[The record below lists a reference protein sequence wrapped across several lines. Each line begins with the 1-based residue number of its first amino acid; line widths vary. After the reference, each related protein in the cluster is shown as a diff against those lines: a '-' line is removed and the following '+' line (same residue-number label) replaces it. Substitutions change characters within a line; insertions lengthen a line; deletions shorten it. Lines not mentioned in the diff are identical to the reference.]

1 MLENDLQN
9 HHPRDELVIV
19 GAAQHNLKHVTL
31 RLPKHKLIVF
41 TGVSGSGKSSLAFDT
56 LFAEG
61 QRRYVESLSSYAR
74 QFLGQM
80 DKPIYDK
87 LSGLSPTIA
96 IEQKAAGSNPR
107 STVGTITEIYDYLRV
122 LFARIGQQHCPGC
135 GARVGSQEPA
145 QIVESLLALPEGT
158 RILVLAPLD
167 RQRKGTFQD
176 VFSEALK
183 SGFVRARVDGTVLE
197 LTAETALDKK
207 RKHDVDLVVD
217 RAVVRASERRRLT
230 DSIETAL
237 KRGQGRVT
245 VSVSDTP
252 PGAPAPW
259 REQTFSQALACDACQ
274 RSFAELTPL
283 AFSFNSPLGACE
295 ACTGLG
301 FAMQVDPNAMVPD
314 VRKTLRQGAVAS
326 WGGPENTWAW
336 RVIEGVH
343 EQFGVPLDV
352 PWHKLQT
359 EHQNLLLFG
368 SDQRIQIEWQGKHG
382 SGQWA
387 SRFEGAIPQLQRRWR
402 ETSSEQMRE
411 QYQGFFVQ
419 ADCPDCH
426 GLRLKP
432 EMRAVRIAGKS
443 LPDLTSMP
451 VGALHAWLLA
461 VPLSGNDAKIAAEVK
476 KEIASRLG
484 FLEAVGLE
492 YLSLGRGGATLSGG
506 ESQRIRLASQVGSE
520 LTGVL
525 YILDEPSIGL
535 HPRDSQRLVKTLMHL
550 RDLGNTVLV
559 VEHDDD
565 TLRAADHLVDFGP
578 GAGRHGGEVVAQGNL
593 REIMAN
599 PHSRT
604 GAYLAGRARI
614 ELPKRRRKP
623 KGWLAI
629 RGARSHNLLDLDVDL
644 PTGCFVAVTGVSG
657 AGKSS
662 LIHDILLPALSNA
675 LGGSRRPVG
684 PHAGIQGI
692 DLFDKV
698 IEVDQQPIGRTP
710 RSNPATYTKLW
721 DLIRNIFAELPE
733 SRTAG
738 YGPGRFSFNVKGGR
752 CEHCHG
758 DGMLKIEMHFLADV
772 YVPCEICKGRRF
784 NEATLAVRFKGKNIA
799 DVLDLTV
806 EEALDLFAHYPALK
820 RVLGTLQEV
829 GLGYVALGQPSTT
842 LSGGEAQRIKLAREL
857 ARPGTGKT
865 LYVLDEPTT
874 GLHYDDVGK
883 LIEVLQRLCD
893 KGNTVVCIEHHMD
906 LVKVADHVLDLGPE
920 GGQGGG
926 RLVAQGTPEAVA
938 QVLHSYTGQALAAVL
953 ARQ

>member
-1 MLENDLQN
+1 M
-9 HHPRDELVIV
+9 
-19 GAAQHNLKHVTL
+19 
-31 RLPKHKLIVF
+31 
-41 TGVSGSGKSSLAFDT
+41 
-56 LFAEG
+56 
-61 QRRYVESLSSYAR
+61 
-74 QFLGQM
+74 
-80 DKPIYDK
+80 
-87 LSGLSPTIA
+87 
-96 IEQKAAGSNPR
+96 
-107 STVGTITEIYDYLRV
+107 
-122 LFARIGQQHCPGC
+122 
-135 GARVGSQEPA
+135 
-145 QIVESLLALPEGT
+145 
-158 RILVLAPLD
+158 
-167 RQRKGTFQD
+167 
-176 VFSEALK
+176 
-183 SGFVRARVDGTVLE
+183 
-197 LTAETALDKK
+197 
-207 RKHDVDLVVD
+207 
-217 RAVVRASERRRLT
+217 
-230 DSIETAL
+230 
-237 KRGQGRVT
+237 
-245 VSVSDTP
+245 
-252 PGAPAPW
+252 
-259 REQTFSQALACDACQ
+259 
-274 RSFAELTPL
+274 
-283 AFSFNSPLGACE
+283 
-295 ACTGLG
+295 
-301 FAMQVDPNAMVPD
+301 
-314 VRKTLRQGAVAS
+314 
-326 WGGPENTWAW
+326 
-336 RVIEGVH
+336 H

-352 PWHKLQT
+352 PWNKLSEEQR
-359 EHQNLLLFG
+359 NLLLFG
-368 SDQRIQIEWQGKHG
+368 SDERIQIEWQGKHG
-382 SGQWA
+382 GGHWA

-411 QYQGFFVQ
+411 QYQQFFVQ

-426 GLRLKP
+426 GMRLKP
-432 EMRAVRIAGKS
+432 EMRAVRVAGKS
-443 LPDLTSMP
+443 LPDLTAMP
-451 VGALHAWLLA
+451 VNELHAWLLA
-461 VPLSGNDAKIAAEVK
+461 VPLSGNDAKIAAEVQ

-535 HPRDSQRLVKTLMHL
+535 HPRDSQRLVKTLEHL

-578 GAGRHGGEVVAQGNL
+578 GAGRHGGEIVAQGNL
-593 REIMAN
+593 QEIMAN
-599 PHSRT
+599 PRSRT

-614 ELPKRRRKP
+614 ELPKQRRKP
-623 KGWLAI
+623 KGWLAV

-662 LIHDILLPALSNA
+662 LIHDILLPALCNA
-675 LGGSRRPVG
+675 LNGARRPVG
-684 PHAGIQGI
+684 PHGSIEGI

-721 DLIRNIFAELPE
+721 DLIRNIFAELPD

-784 NEATLAVRFKGKNIA
+784 NEATLGVRFKGKNIA
-799 DVLDLTV
+799 DILDMTV

-906 LVKVADHVLDLGPE
+906 LVKVADHVVDLGPE
-920 GGQGGG
+920 GGHGGG

-938 QVLHSYTGQALAAVL
+938 QVAHSYTGQALAVAL
-953 ARQ
+953 ARHR